1 MDCSVYKEHK
11 HSVAYGTL
19 LNSCSFNT
27 TYLEP
32 KFFHLV
38 LQLGWINAIIG
49 RDSHD
54 STLLHK
60 LTGSHVAYRTH
71 MAISIF
77 IWIKI
82 SKFSIKIWI
91 FSGLLLFSAL
101 LLMAHQGGT
110 RHSKSHPCYRKL
122 LMLRMGQNLAKAM
135 DTLHEKFC
143 IIVEDNAFCF
153 LVNH

>member
-19 LNSCSFNT
+19 LNSCSLNT
-27 TYLEP
+27 TSLEP

-38 LQLGWINAIIG
+38 LQLGWTYTIIW

-60 LTGSHVAYRTH
+60 LTDTHVAYGTH
-71 MAISIF
+71 MAISIL

-82 SKFSIKIWI
+82 YKFSIKIWI
-91 FSGLLLFSAL
+91 FSGLLLFIAL
-101 LLMAHQGGT
+101 LLIANQGGT

-122 LMLRMGQNLAKAM
+122 LMLSMGQKLAKAM

-143 IIVEDNAFCF
+143 SYCWG
-153 LVNH
+153 

>member
-38 LQLGWINAIIG
+38 LQLRWINAIIG

-101 LLMAHQGGT
+101 LLMAHQGPRWYQTFKVPPMLQKTAHVAYG
-110 RHSKSHPCYRKL
+110 SKSSQSHGHFTRKIL
-122 LMLRMGQNLAKAM
+122 YYCWG
-135 DTLHEKFC
+135 
-143 IIVEDNAFCF
+143 
-153 LVNH
+153 